1 MFVLGRKITKDKTV
15 SVLNPYNNQVIEEVA
30 LADENDLTRVITI
43 AQQGF
48 EILKNMSAGE
58 RAKILERT
66 AYIMTGKKEEF
77 ARIICLEVGK
87 TINEARAEVDR
98 AINTIK
104 LSSIGAMTLKGE
116 TVPMDLGGPSKK
128 IGFYMRVPLGVVLA
142 ISPFN
147 FPLNLSCHKIGPAIA
162 GGNAV
167 IHKPATKTPLSGI
180 MLAQAFVEA
189 GLPPEGISVIVG
201 SGSTIGMAL
210 VRAPQ
215 VRKISFTG
223 SLEVG
228 ETIMANCG
236 MKRVTME
243 LGSNSAVV
251 VFKDAPL
258 ELVAKKVRKGGYTLA
273 GQVCIS
279 VQRVYVE
286 ESIVDEFL
294 RALSLEV
301 GQIRYADPILEDT
314 EMGPMIDESSL
325 RKAEDFVEDAKKHKG
340 ILILG
345 GSRQGTI
352 FLPTIIFDVAE
363 QAKVIQEEAFA
374 PIVAVNKFRSLTEV
388 IEKVNNT
395 KYGLQAGVF
404 TRDMDLALV
413 CAKKIESGGVLINEI
428 PTFRV
433 DNMPYGGVKGSG
445 IGREG
450 PDFAIKEMTE
460 EKLII
465 FDQVD
470 QNL

>member
-1 MFVLGRKITKDKTV
+1 MYILGKRISKNRTIG
-15 SVLNPYNNQVIEEVA
+15 VLNPFNNQIIEEVA
-30 LADENDLTRVITI
+30 QADESDVAQVITI
-43 AQQGF
+43 AQKGF
-48 EILKNMSAGE
+48 EILRKMPAGE

-66 AYIMTGKKEEF
+66 ADIIQGKREEF

-98 AINTIK
+98 AINTMR
-104 LSSIGAMTLKGE
+104 LSSIAAMTLKGE
-116 TVPMDLGGPSKK
+116 TVPMDLSGLSKK
-128 IGFYMRVPLGVVLA
+128 MGFYMRVPLGVVLA

-162 GGNAV
+162 AGNAV

-180 MLAQAFVEA
+180 MLAQALVEA
-189 GLPPEGISVIVG
+189 GLPPEAISVIVG

-215 VRKISFTG
+215 IRKISFTG

-279 VQRVYVE
+279 VQRVYAE

-294 RALSLEV
+294 RELSLEV

-325 RKAEDFVEDAKKHKG
+325 RKAEDFVEDAKRHKG

-363 QAKVIQEEAFA
+363 QAKIIQEEAFA
-374 PIVAVNKFRSLTEV
+374 PMVAVNKFRTLNEV

-413 CAKKIESGGVLINEI
+413 CAKKIEAGGVLINEI

-445 IGREG
+445 MGREG

-465 FDQVD
+465 FDQID
-470 QNL
+470 QSL